1 MKVTL
6 KTTGRFF
13 MAAVFFFPLSFVNAA
28 PADSDFLKPVNVT
41 QQDYTDTALVRR
53 LPGFTNHEAYVNGVK
68 LHYVTGGKGEPLVLL
83 GGWPETWWE
92 YHKIMP
98 ELAAHYQVIAI
109 DIRGQGGSSKPASGY
124 DKKTMARDIYS
135 LVNQLGYSHINIVGH
150 DIGAMVAYSFAANYP
165 DYTKRVA
172 LLDVPHPFEAF
183 RKFPLLPQKNDYQ
196 INDPNHGLHFW
207 WFAFNQVPDLPEKL
221 LEGRTDILVDWVY
234 DYLNKTPG
242 AISSFDRSVYKLAAA
257 QPDAIRAGNG
267 WYQSMQQ
274 DIDDLKTYKKLQTP
288 ILGIGGISAPL
299 LSAFLKE
306 YARNYKFIEFKGAG
320 HWIAEERPRETIKA
334 LLDFLK

>member
-1 MKVTL
+1 M
-6 KTTGRFF
+6 
-13 MAAVFFFPLSFVNAA
+13 
-28 PADSDFLKPVNVT
+28 
-41 QQDYTDTALVRR
+41 
-53 LPGFTNHEAYVNGVK
+53 
-68 LHYVTGGKGEPLVLL
+68 
-83 GGWPETWWE
+83 
-92 YHKIMP
+92 
-98 ELAAHYQVIAI
+98 
-109 DIRGQGGSSKPASGY
+109 
-124 DKKTMARDIYS
+124 
-135 LVNQLGYSHINIVGH
+135 
-150 DIGAMVAYSFAANYP
+150 
-165 DYTKRVA
+165 
-172 LLDVPHPFEAF
+172 
-183 RKFPLLPQKNDYQ
+183 
-196 INDPNHGLHFW
+196 
-207 WFAFNQVPDLPEKL
+207 PEKL